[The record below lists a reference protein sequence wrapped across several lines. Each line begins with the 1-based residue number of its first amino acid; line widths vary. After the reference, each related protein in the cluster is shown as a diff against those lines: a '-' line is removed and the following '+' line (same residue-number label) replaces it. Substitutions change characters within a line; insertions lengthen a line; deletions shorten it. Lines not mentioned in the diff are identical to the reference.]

1 MAASDQFIDTMPERG
16 YDEVLAPAYDAWL
29 PPGTVFADDRVHLG
43 VIRRAGGTAL
53 ELGTGNGRFLVPARQ
68 QGLDVEGLES
78 SPHMLARCRTH
89 LASAGV
95 DAVLHEGTM
104 APLALGRR
112 YAAIVCPAGSFLLVV
127 DSPLTALRSYREHL
141 APGGVLALSGSGDTP
156 GSTTGF
162 QWRLRRTGTDRA
174 SGLTYVTHEAVGV
187 DDTAPQV
194 HLVFNRLE
202 VYDAAGG
209 LQDTWFRRMRLR
221 WWPAA
226 EILVALRAAGFANV
240 QVHGGD
246 DGWVALAT
254 A

>member
-78 SPHMLARCRTH
+78 SPHMLARCRAH
-89 LASAGV
+89 LAAAGL

-104 APLALGRR
+104 APLALPRR
-112 YAAIVCPAGSFLLVV
+112 YAAIVCPAGSFGLVV
-127 DSPLTALRSYREHL
+127 HNPLAALRSYLAHL
-141 APGGVLALSGSGDTP
+141 EPGGVVAFSGSGDVP
-156 GSTTGF
+156 GATTGF
-162 QWRLRRTGTDRA
+162 QWRLRRSGTDEA
-174 SGLTYVTHEAVGV
+174 TGLTYVTHEAIGS
-187 DDTAPQV
+187 DDTATQV

-221 WWPAA
+221 CWPAA
-226 EILVALRAAGFANV
+226 EIQVALRAAGFAEV